1 MNQSNPSSD
10 KKASGKIVSKGN
22 PASDRLVPDKLA
34 SDNVSNKKLATGKVS
49 GDNLSSDNVSNDKVF
64 RDRLA
69 SDKLEPPTADEMN
82 PVIYSQDTQSCTI
95 T

>member
-10 KKASGKIVSKGN
+10 KKASGKLVSKGN
-22 PASDRLVPDKLA
+22 KASDRLASNKLA
-34 SDNVSNKKLATGKVS
+34 SDFVSNKKLATGKAS
-49 GDNLSSDNVSNDKVF
+49 GDNLSSDKVSNNKLY
-64 RDRLA
+64 RA

>member
-10 KKASGKIVSKGN
+10 KKASGKLVSKGN
-22 PASDRLVPDKLA
+22 KASDRLVPN
-34 SDNVSNKKLATGKVS
+34 SDNVSNKKLATGKAS
-49 GDNLSSDNVSNDKVF
+49 GDNLSSDKVSNNKLY
-64 RDRLA
+64 RA

>member
-10 KKASGKIVSKGN
+10 KKASGKLVSKGN
-22 PASDRLVPDKLA
+22 KASDRLVPN
-34 SDNVSNKKLATGKVS
+34 SDNVYNKKLATGKAS
-49 GDNLSSDNVSNDKVF
+49 GDNLSSDKVSNSKLY